1 METNKLL
8 SFTVMATIAII
19 LTASLMV
26 PVLDDLVDD
35 HTQTYYNNT
44 GGSPLK
50 YAMNEDDHLITYT
63 ANGTALTVDEET
75 YTIGSTYIYAVS
87 DSVILLASTNG
98 ISIFNGSTQVLT
110 TSKAYDISVEFS
122 EGTATITYGTTTV
135 TGTYAWLYIADPA
148 GDHILTNVSDS
159 STVYFNSFD
168 ELATAQKLSGYQAVL
183 FDGEATYNGNE
194 ATYAATT
201 AEQSGTNGTISYMT
215 GKLSITSGGTTV
227 TPTYVIAKESVSY
240 TDDAGNQM
248 GALLAPLPILIIIA
262 ILLSAIALIARPR
275 D

>member
-1 METNKLL
+1 MRTNAILT
-8 SFTVMATIAII
+8 FAIGAVVAII
-19 LTASLMV
+19 LMGSLLV

-50 YAMNEDDHLITYT
+50 YAMNEDDHLVTYT
-63 ANGTALTVDEET
+63 ANGTTLTVDEET
-75 YTIGSTYIYAVS
+75 YTIGSTYIYAIS
-87 DSVILLASTNG
+87 DTVIILASTNG
-98 ISIFNGSTQVLT
+98 ISIFNGSTQVLS
-110 TSKAYDISVEFS
+110 TSKIYDVSVEYS

-148 GDHILTNVSDS
+148 GDHILTTVSDS
-159 STVYFNSFD
+159 STVYFNSFE

-183 FDGEATYNGNE
+183 FDGAATYNGSE

-262 ILLSAIALIARPR
+262 ILLGAVGLVAKNR